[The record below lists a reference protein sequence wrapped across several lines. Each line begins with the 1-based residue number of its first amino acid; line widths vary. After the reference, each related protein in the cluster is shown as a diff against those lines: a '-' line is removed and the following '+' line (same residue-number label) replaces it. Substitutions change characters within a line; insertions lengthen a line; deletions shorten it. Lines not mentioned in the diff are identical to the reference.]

1 MELNMNQLVRFTNAY
16 SGDFVYVALAHIVSF
31 HAHTTKQPERYK
43 ETVNMWILPLGGDGA
58 IPVVEE
64 VNYLLAKFP
73 PL

>member
-1 MELNMNQLVRFTNAY
+1 MNQLVRFTNAY
-16 SGDFVYVALAHIVSF
+16 SGDFVYVAQSAITSF

-43 ETVNMWILPLGGDGA
+43 ETINMWVLIGKYDEA

-64 VNYLLAKFP
+64 VNYLLSKFP